1 MKFLVHT
8 IGFVLLLVLPQLS
21 AGMRYQEINYKSY
34 SLLLHSFA
42 KNIDWPDEM
51 QRSTFV
57 FGIYGKSKLYD
68 ELQMLTRTKK
78 VRHMSIEVRII
89 NTPADAANCQLVFVP
104 SSRSSSVT
112 EINKEIAGKPVLLVC
127 ERTNFFQKGAAISY
141 SIDEQGALRFDIN
154 TKTCSQHKLSVRPQ
168 LLQIADRVY

>member
-1 MKFLVHT
+1 MKFLART
-8 IGFVLLLVLPQLS
+8 ISLILLFVLTQRS
-21 AGMRYQEINYKSY
+21 AGVRYQEINYKSY

-68 ELQMLTRTKK
+68 ELQLLTRTKK
-78 VRHMSIEVRII
+78 VRHMTIEVRTI
-89 NTPADAANCQLVFVP
+89 NTPAEAANCQLVFVP
-104 SSRSSSVT
+104 SSRSSAVA
-112 EINKEIAGKPVLLVC
+112 EINKEITGKPVLLVC
-127 ERTNFFQKGAAISY
+127 ERANYYQRGAAISY

-154 TKTCSQHKLSVRPQ
+154 TQICAQHKLVIRPQ